1 MNQIGLVFEGGGGK
15 GAYQIGVWKYL
26 REKGLDRFVGG
37 VSGTSVGA
45 LNAVLFAAGDYST
58 AERIWKNIS
67 RDQILSSKA
76 FTDTL
81 AGAGSQAALANIWR
95 TVSRS
100 AIERTVNQAMGQA
113 LFTRDGLLRIM
124 HRYVDM
130 RKVQRAG
137 IPCFATCLEIS
148 GVLPAVK
155 RFELRCYAKNNIE
168 TILLASSAIPIV
180 FDPILFDGKL
190 YCDGGVEL
198 LGGDNTPIRPLYDR
212 GIRFFIVVHLS
223 RDSKVDCIK
232 FPGACIL
239 EITPQ
244 IDLGNLFTGTLD
256 FSSESAMRRIEQ
268 GYKDT
273 KRVFE
278 EYFGAKKA
286 SRI

>member
-26 REKGLDRFVGG
+26 REKGLDRYVGG

-76 FTDTL
+76 FTNTL

-100 AIERTVNQAMGQA
+100 AIERAVNQAMGQA

-155 RFELRCYAKNNIE
+155 RFELRCYAKITSRRSCWLPLRFRLSLTRYCSTENSTVTVELSCWAE
-168 TILLASSAIPIV
+168 TIPPSGRCMIGGSV
-180 FDPILFDGKL
+180 FS
-190 YCDGGVEL
+190 
-198 LGGDNTPIRPLYDR
+198 
-212 GIRFFIVVHLS
+212 LS
-223 RDSKVDCIK
+223 YI
-232 FPGACIL
+232 
-239 EITPQ
+239 
-244 IDLGNLFTGTLD
+244 
-256 FSSESAMRRIEQ
+256 
-268 GYKDT
+268 
-273 KRVFE
+273 
-278 EYFGAKKA
+278 
-286 SRI
+286 